1 MASFWATSS
10 GEQATG
16 EVQENSFDPLPKDW
30 YKSMFESASID
41 EYEGEKKVKF
51 KARVVGEGFGKN
63 RVLFLNLKCWDEDE
77 KKRDRA
83 IQVLVKIFNIL
94 GVKLPKA
101 EPDDADLSELVDKPL
116 DLLLDVWEINDKS
129 GNWLVNAESKGTKA
143 GGGAPDKPAKA
154 SPKKPNA
161 APPKKEVYGGDDEDD
176 GIPF

>member
-1 MASFWATSS
+1 MKMTSFWATSN
-10 GEQATG
+10 GEKATG
-16 EVQENSFDPLPKDW
+16 EVTESNFDPLPKAW

-83 IQVLVKIFNIL
+83 IQLLVKIFNIL

-116 DLLLDVWEINDKS
+116 DLLLDVWDWEGKS
-129 GNWLVNAESKGTKA
+129 GNWLVNAEAKGVKA
-143 GGGAPDKPAKA
+143 GSEPAKVA
-154 SPKKPNA
+154 PKKPGA
-161 APPKKEVYGGDDEDD
+161 VPTKREPGDDDMDD
-176 GIPF
+176 DIPF